1 MENTILVALSHQSAL
16 KRQMGIIANNI
27 ANANTTAFKSQ
38 TALFT
43 ESLFKEQS
51 GPGISFVEDFGTVRN
66 LDEGIVVN
74 TTSPYDMA
82 LSGSGYFVIE
92 TKTGQRYTRDGHFH
106 LNDERE
112 MVTKHGDPVLD
123 IDGRPILLPEE
134 QGNVTVTSTG
144 TVTTEL
150 GEEPQILQVVTFDDE
165 QSLRKV
171 TGGYYR
177 TTQTPKPSEDA
188 KITQFML
195 ENSNVNSIV
204 EMTNMIQVHRAYESS
219 NKLGTTDHDLQRR
232 MIERLPVVRA

>member
-1 MENTILVALSHQSAL
+1 MLAEKNITIPPFRPYFLFPIMSNEDCIDNPIVVSGVGDAIRPVVVELGKIDVLISLAQNLQAELTEVSRLGGITGKVGGGCLRGLVAPGRHLTAHLQLA
-16 KRQMGIIANNI
+16 KRH
-27 ANANTTAFKSQ
+27 
-38 TALFT
+38 
-43 ESLFKEQS
+43 
-51 GPGISFVEDFGTVRN
+51 
-66 LDEGIVVN
+66 GIVK
-74 TTSPYDMA
+74 MA
-82 LSGSGYFVIE
+82 EAARPLGIE
-92 TKTGQRYTRDGHFH
+92 DALCPGRCPCLCGQ
-106 LNDERE
+106 LA
-112 MVTKHGDPVLD
+112 
-123 IDGRPILLPEE
+123 
-134 QGNVTVTSTG
+134 
-144 TVTTEL
+144 TEL
-150 GEEPQILQVVTFDDE
+150 GEEPQILQVGTFDDE